1 MLILFVLT
9 VLSANLWPSLPSG
22 AAIILSAA
30 LACICLFVT
39 KLRALSAIFGAI
51 ALMGCHGHYYQQ
63 AIHQADQ
70 LNHEVEIRIESVQD
84 SSQSS
89 HPRIVASMP
98 ELWPYFSIALTW
110 PDDAPLPTQGDRWQ
124 VKTRTKP
131 PHDYANPASFN
142 YRRYLLSHGIIAT
155 GYVQSATLIKASSGT
170 GLQTWRDDRA
180 DKLQAYDN
188 SALLAALTLGLR
200 NGMTQAQWQVFAQTG
215 TSHLMAISGL
225 HLGMAFSWFWILFS
239 FLGST
244 YNSE

>member
-1 MLILFVLT
+1 MMLILFVLT

-98 ELWPYFSIALTW
+98 ELWP
-110 PDDAPLPTQGDRWQ
+110 
-124 VKTRTKP
+124 
-131 PHDYANPASFN
+131 
-142 YRRYLLSHGIIAT
+142 
-155 GYVQSATLIKASSGT
+155 
-170 GLQTWRDDRA
+170 
-180 DKLQAYDN
+180 
-188 SALLAALTLGLR
+188 
-200 NGMTQAQWQVFAQTG
+200 
-215 TSHLMAISGL
+215 
-225 HLGMAFSWFWILFS
+225 
-239 FLGST
+239 
-244 YNSE
+244 